1 MVSERWQVHVLSFE
15 GPDAYAR
22 AGGIASRVA
31 GLTSALSAAGC
42 DTHLWFI
49 GDPALPGEERVGGV
63 TLHRWGQWISRYH
76 PGGVYDGEE
85 GKRADYVASLP
96 PYLVE
101 RFVLPHLADPE
112 HRVAILAEEWQTA
125 HAVPHL
131 DWLLAAAGVRDRV
144 ALFWNANNTFGFD
157 RVDWPRLARA
167 GVLTTVSR
175 YMRQR
180 MWSQRVDAI
189 VIPNGIPADVF
200 RRPEAGAVRRF
211 RKLTGRRPV
220 LAKVARWDPDKRWLL
235 AVDTV
240 AALKRHGR
248 RPLLIARG
256 GVEAHGGEV
265 LERAR
270 DAGLRIAQ
278 RALGAPGAAG
288 LLDAV
293 RGTDDVDLLVLTTQ
307 MDRDAAQL
315 LFAGAAA
322 VLANSG
328 HEPFGL
334 VGLEAMAAGGVACVG
349 GTGEDYAVPG
359 WNALVLQSTDPREF
373 VSVFAR
379 LAAHPDEERALRQHA
394 LRTAARFGWTEV
406 VRRVL
411 LPRLAASVAPET
423 VVPPVMPPVAAK
435 GLERVP
441 APPATIRQPRR
452 VGVPARDAV
461 AAAGTS

>member
-1 MVSERWQVHVLSFE
+1 MANERWQVHVLSFE
-15 GPDAYAR
+15 GPDAYSR

-31 GLTSALSAAGC
+31 GLATAASTAGC

-49 GDPALPGEERVGGV
+49 GDPALPGDERWEGV

-101 RFVLPHLADPE
+101 RFILPHLGARD
-112 HRVAILAEEWQTA
+112 HRVAVLAEEWQTVD
-125 HAVPHL
+125 AVLHL
-131 DWLLAAAGVRDRV
+131 DWLLARAGARERV
-144 ALFWNANNTFGFD
+144 AMLWNANNTFGFD

-167 GVLTTVSR
+167 CTLSTVSR

-180 MWSQRVDAI
+180 MWSQGVDAI

-200 RRPEAGAVRRF
+200 ERPASATVRRF

-220 LAKVARWDPDKRWLL
+220 LSKVARWDPDKRWLL

-240 AALKRHGR
+240 AEMKRR
-248 RPLLIARG
+248 AMRPLLIARG

-265 LERAR
+265 RERATR
-270 DAGLRIAQ
+270 AGLRVSE
-278 RALGAPGAAG
+278 RALTAPGAEG
-288 LLDAV
+288 LMDAV
-293 RGTDDVDLLVLTTQ
+293 RGTADVDVLVLTSRL
-307 MDRDAAQL
+307 DRDASQL
-315 LFAGAAA
+315 LFAASSA

-359 WNALVLQSTDPREF
+359 WNALVLQSADPREF
-373 VSVFAR
+373 VSVFNR
-379 LAAHPDEERALRQHA
+379 LAAHPDEERALRRNA
-394 LRTAARFGWTEV
+394 LATAKRFAWPEV

-411 LPRLAASVAPET
+411 LPRLAAA
-423 VVPPVMPPVAAK
+423 VPPVETPS
-435 GLERVP
+435 P
-441 APPATIRQPRR
+441 APGLVVDQAPE
-452 VGVPARDAV
+452 AR
-461 AAAGTS
+461 